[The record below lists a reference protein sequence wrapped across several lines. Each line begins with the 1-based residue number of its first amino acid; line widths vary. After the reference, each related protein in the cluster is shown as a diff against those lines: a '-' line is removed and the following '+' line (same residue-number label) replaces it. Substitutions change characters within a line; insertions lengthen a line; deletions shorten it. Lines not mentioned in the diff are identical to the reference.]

1 MICVSI
7 SGLSACEILAEI
19 KELPMVEL
27 RLDLLEVSPSDIEK
41 ICRAH
46 HNLIVTCRPGK
57 LSRMER
63 KERLS
68 IAISSGAAYVD
79 IEYEAEKEWKSE
91 IAALAHQHGVK
102 VILSSHN
109 FEITPDD
116 AELNLLI
123 KAMQAEEPALVKLAC
138 QANSTQ
144 DSARLLSLYETHS
157 NLIAIGMGPLGI
169 VTRVA
174 APFLGAPFTFAAGS
188 AGATAAGQLTYPEM
202 QRIFQIMNKGE

>member
-1 MICVSI
+1 MSI

-27 RLDLLEVSPSDIEK
+27 RLDLLEVSHTDIEK

-63 KERLS
+63 MERLS
-68 IAISSGAAYVD
+68 IAISCGAAYVD

-91 IAALAHQHGVK
+91 IAALAHKHGVK

-109 FEITPDD
+109 FEIT
-116 AELNLLI
+116 LI
-123 KAMQAEEPALVKLAC
+123 G
-138 QANSTQ
+138 N
-144 DSARLLSLYETHS
+144 
-157 NLIAIGMGPLGI
+157 
-169 VTRVA
+169 
-174 APFLGAPFTFAAGS
+174 
-188 AGATAAGQLTYPEM
+188 
-202 QRIFQIMNKGE
+202 